1 LARAVL
7 CGEAMS
13 KPHYLPPGL
22 SPVVPQLVIAGAA
35 KAHEFFAKAF
45 GAEILHAMPGPKGS
59 IMHSA
64 VKIGEGTF
72 FVSDATEFAKP
83 TTSNTYIYVK
93 DVDAVFERA
102 VKAGATVLA
111 PLSNMFWGDRWGMVA
126 DPFGNQWQL
135 GCHVEDVTPEEM
147 GRRMAALK

>member
-1 LARAVL
+1 VL
-7 CGEAMS
+7 LFATRMT
-13 KPHYLPPGL
+13 KTHYVPNSL
-22 SPVVPQLVIAGAA
+22 SPIIPQLVIAGAQQA
-35 KAHEFFAKAF
+35 IEFFTKAF
-45 GAEILHAMPGPKGS
+45 GAELLHAMPGPKGS
-59 IMHSA
+59 IMHAA
-64 VKIGEGTF
+64 VRIGEGTF

-102 VKAGATVLA
+102 VKNGATVLA

-135 GCHVEDVTPEEM
+135 GTHVEDVTPEEM
-147 GRRMAALK
+147 QRRMANLPK